1 MGTSACSEDTV
12 PVLDVP
18 WEPRPTARVP
28 FVCHGRSAWPAHR
41 LGVAPSSKAPLSPGG
56 ADSSDPRPQVQ
67 GRGASL
73 VHAPKAALLRP
84 RHGRAPPSC
93 PRVRLGHSVTT
104 QLPSPRCF
112 EGCLK
117 ENTPRV
123 TSVCPEPQPGQLC
136 LWELGRVETAPGL
149 PLTGRTPER
158 PALPPPEAGPLGRR
172 SPSRNQSPRDCMRSP
187 GALKETMILII
198 C

>member
-1 MGTSACSEDTV
+1 MPALRTQSLFWTFPGNPAQ
-12 PVLDVP
+12 
-18 WEPRPTARVP
+18 RPE
-28 FVCHGRSAWPAHR
+28 F
-41 LGVAPSSKAPLSPGG
+41 PLSVTDALPGQHTVSG
-56 ADSSDPRPQVQ
+56 LPPAAKHPCPLVGPTQVTPDL
-67 GRGASL
+67 RF
-73 VHAPKAALLRP
+73 KAAGHPWFTHRKL
-84 RHGRAPPSC
+84 PSCVPDTAVC
-93 PRVRLGHSVTT
+93 PRVRPGHSVTT

-158 PALPPPEAGPLGRR
+158 PALPPPEAGLLGRR
-172 SPSRNQSPRDCMRSP
+172 SPSRNPSPRDCMRSP
-187 GALKETMILII
+187 GGLKETMILII